1 MRTFTLI
8 PKNGTYQ
15 IEALDESG
23 NTASAVNITV
33 NWKEVQA
40 PDGGSKEY
48 TGEML
53 TSDLTD
59 GMIGE
64 AGYTVTEN
72 AGGIDA
78 APTT

>member
-1 MRTFTLI
+1 MAEKICCPGPL
-8 PKNGTYQ
+8 GT
-15 IEALDESG
+15 SGG

-53 TSDLTD
+53 TSDLID
-59 GMIGE
+59 GMIP
-64 AGYTVTEN
+64 AAARNVCVTS
-72 AGGIDA
+72 AFI
-78 APTT
+78 